1 MPDYPPGTPS
11 WVELSSK
18 HPDASATFYGELM
31 GWSTTEPAQGTGGYR
46 MFQQDGKSVGGL
58 MGHMQEGQPT
68 AWMTYVSVADADA
81 TAAKVKGSGG
91 SAIVEP
97 MDVMEPD
104 DRASLLAAVERQLSL
119 EDPGPAQEHAGDALA
134 LLTDA
139 AGEVERLLRGP
150 NASSEL
156 QIALRALRRTVRHL
170 TNHIRGGEHPAS
182 MSMLRRRRLSA
193 DSTRAR
199 R

>member
-1 MPDYPPGTPS
+1 MAVSAYPETLAYEMTEAARLLMRGAQ
-11 WVELSSK
+11 
-18 HPDASATFYGELM
+18 DGEL
-31 GWSTTEPAQGTGGYR
+31 GTAR
-46 MFQQDGKSVGGL
+46 R
-58 MGHMQEGQPT
+58 
-68 AWMTYVSVADADA
+68 
-81 TAAKVKGSGG
+81 AAGEAAYYLS
-91 SAIVEP
+91 
-97 MDVMEPD
+97 DVMEPD
-104 DRASLLAAVERQLSL
+104 DRASLLAAVERHLSL

-156 QIALRALRRTVRHL
+156 RIALRALRRTVRHL
-170 TNHIRGGEHPAS
+170 TNHLRGGGHPAS

>member
-1 MPDYPPGTPS
+1 MAVSVYPETLAYEMTEAARLLMRGA
-11 WVELSSK
+11 E
-18 HPDASATFYGELM
+18 HGEL
-31 GWSTTEPAQGTGGYR
+31 
-46 MFQQDGKSVGGL
+46 
-58 MGHMQEGQPT
+58 
-68 AWMTYVSVADADA
+68 
-81 TAAKVKGSGG
+81 G
-91 SAIVEP
+91 SARRAAGEAAYYLS
-97 MDVMEPD
+97 DVMEPD
-104 DRASLLAAVERQLSL
+104 DRKALLAAVERQVSA
-119 EDPGPAQEHAGDALA
+119 EDARPSQEHADDALA

-150 NASSEL
+150 DASSEL

-170 TNHIRGGEHPAS
+170 TNHIRGGEHPDS